1 MGEMDQGAIFDTFL
15 WFFLFTGVFFSLS
28 SYARFFLLGTF
39 FFLSSLSLVLSFS
52 RSLVLFLMKCV
63 TEASHETRKERI
75 ASIVFSL
82 FCLVYVLHACV
93 RDGVHGL
100 VCATRLDD
108 RE

>member
-1 MGEMDQGAIFDTFL
+1 
-15 WFFLFTGVFFSLS
+15 
-28 SYARFFLLGTF
+28 
-39 FFLSSLSLVLSFS
+39 
-52 RSLVLFLMKCV
+52 LMKCV